1 MGERN
6 MGDRY
11 NMSGDFR
18 GAIVNI
24 KSTLTNVQQS
34 VGDIR
39 AGDEKDKEE
48 LQKLIGE
55 LNDALQK
62 VPESRAEDAVAVA
75 QTTESLVEQAKTE
88 HPNRTMLRITGQGL
102 KQAASNLAEVMPT
115 VVTIASQIVMTIG
128 RLTGAMN

>member
-1 MGERN
+1 

-55 LNDALQK
+55 LNEALQK

-102 KQAASNLAEVMPT
+102 KQAASNLAEVMPA

-128 RLTGAMN
+128 RLTGAIS

>member
-1 MGERN
+1 
-6 MGDRY
+6 
-11 NMSGDFR
+11 MSGDFR

-55 LNDALQK
+55 LNEALQK

-102 KQAASNLAEVMPT
+102 KQAASNLAEVMPA

-128 RLTGAMN
+128 RLTGAIS